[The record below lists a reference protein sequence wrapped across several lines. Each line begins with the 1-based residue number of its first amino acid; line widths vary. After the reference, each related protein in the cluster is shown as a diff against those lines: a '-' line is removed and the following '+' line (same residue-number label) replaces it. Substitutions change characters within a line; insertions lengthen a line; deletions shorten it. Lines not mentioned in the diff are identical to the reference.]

1 MLKQPIYY
9 EFNLDART
17 SPSKLIA
24 ISHVDDKYSETLEVA
39 VKQNDRY
46 ILGIECDSRL
56 YEISES
62 TRERDYHRQKYL
74 ESRGWHIHRVWTP
87 GMYKD
92 TEGEI
97 SKIVRAIERAQA
109 KP

>member
-1 MLKQPIYY
+1 M
-9 EFNLDART
+9 
-17 SPSKLIA
+17 
-24 ISHVDDKYSETLEVA
+24 DKVYTALVRKGYTVEKNIGIGGYTIDLA
-39 VKQNDRY
+39 VKQDNKY
-46 ILGIECDSRL
+46 ILGIECDSRI
-56 YEISES
+56 YARSDN